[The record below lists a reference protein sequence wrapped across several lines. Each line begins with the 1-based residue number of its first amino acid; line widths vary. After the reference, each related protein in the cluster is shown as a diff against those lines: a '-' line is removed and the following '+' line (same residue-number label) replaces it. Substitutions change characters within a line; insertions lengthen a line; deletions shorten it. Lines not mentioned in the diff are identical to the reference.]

1 MREPCFLPEEP
12 STLGRRWSRM
22 AGQRAGV
29 RRTDLS
35 QRGRSQAERGIFQT
49 LQVPGGG
56 RVGRADSHRP
66 RSEDSLVCRKQSL
79 MAAVWVG
86 WPPNGQAL
94 PEHSWVGGIPERQ
107 GTSRKHPLPDAELC
121 PGPHG
126 QDEELQLQAL
136 QRPLATRDRDW
147 ALLSWL
153 G

>member
-1 MREPCFLPEEP
+1 
-12 STLGRRWSRM
+12 M

-29 RRTDLS
+29 RRADLG
-35 QRGRSQAERGIFQT
+35 QRGRSQTERGIFQT
-49 LQVPGGG
+49 PQVPGGRRG
-56 RVGRADSHRP
+56 DKADSYRP
-66 RSEDSLVCRKQSL
+66 RSEDSSGVQKTI
-79 MAAVWVG
+79 AYDKGVWVG

-94 PEHSWVGGIPERQ
+94 PEHSQAGGIPERQ

-126 QDEELQLQAL
+126 QDEELQLQVL

-153 G
+153 R